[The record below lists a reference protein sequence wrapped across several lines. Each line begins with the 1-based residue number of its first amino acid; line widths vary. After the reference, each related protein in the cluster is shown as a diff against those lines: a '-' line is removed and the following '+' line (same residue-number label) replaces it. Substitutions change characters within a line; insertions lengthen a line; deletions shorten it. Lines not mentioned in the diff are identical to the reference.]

1 MHLRSREP
9 VTSARGANER
19 PVTNRRKCR
28 EERRL
33 ARQPQDQQLTSAT
46 EFVAVAPCKRY
57 HGIRCS
63 TPREEKRVGQAGDA
77 LCKALPV
84 SRLGDTR
91 NNLNA
96 TSRAMTRGLR
106 DDGGRAWR
114 CSYCPTLFS
123 RSLHRPSRPAL
134 REHGQSR
141 SRSNSATL
149 HPPFI

>member
-1 MHLRSREP
+1 VHG
-9 VTSARGANER
+9 VANER
-19 PVTNRRKCR
+19 PVTGRRRCR

-33 ARQPQDQQLTSAT
+33 ARQPQHQQLTSAI

-57 HGIRCS
+57 HGTRSS

-77 LCKALPV
+77 LCKVLPV

-96 TSRAMTRGLR
+96 TSRDMTRGLS
-106 DDGGRAWR
+106 DGSGRAWR

-134 REHGQSR
+134 REHVQST